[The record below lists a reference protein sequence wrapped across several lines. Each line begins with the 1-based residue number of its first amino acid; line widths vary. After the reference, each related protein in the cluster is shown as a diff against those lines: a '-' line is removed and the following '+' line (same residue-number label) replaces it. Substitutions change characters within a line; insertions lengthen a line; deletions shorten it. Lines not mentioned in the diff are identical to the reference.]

1 MSTAVPETLRLGVPC
16 HAQRDSFLEM
26 VAEFHALGEDW
37 PHGAYST
44 DRAALDDFDAY
55 VERTA
60 AQARGEN
67 LAGDQVPCSVFWLL
81 ADRGHA
87 GVHVLG
93 TLSFRHE
100 LNDYLA
106 YEGGHMGY
114 CIRPSARRRGYMT
127 RFLTLALSAA
137 RARGLARVLIT
148 CTAGNAASAG
158 VILRC
163 GGVLEDERLSQRH
176 PGELVQR
183 YWIDL

>member
-1 MSTAVPETLRLGVPC
+1 MNGLGQETLRLGVPC
-16 HAQRDSFLEM
+16 HTQRASFLEM
-26 VAEFHALGEDW
+26 VSEFHALGEDW
-37 PHGAYST
+37 PHGAYGG
-44 DRAALDDFDAY
+44 DHAALDDFDAY
-55 VERTA
+55 VERVA

-67 LAGDQVPCSVFWLL
+67 LVADQVSGSVFWLL
-81 ADRGHA
+81 ADRGPA
-87 GVHVLG
+87 GIHVLG

-127 RFLTLALSAA
+127 RFLKLALDEA
-137 RARGLARVLIT
+137 RARGLVRVLVT

-158 VILRC
+158 VILKC
-163 GGVLEDERLSQRH
+163 GGVLEDERPSRRH

-183 YWIDL
+183 YWIRL